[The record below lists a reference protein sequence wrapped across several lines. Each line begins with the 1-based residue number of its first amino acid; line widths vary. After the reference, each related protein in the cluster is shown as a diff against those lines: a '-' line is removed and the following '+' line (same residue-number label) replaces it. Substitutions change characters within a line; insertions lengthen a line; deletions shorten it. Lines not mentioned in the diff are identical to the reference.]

1 MKLMIVGAIAASGL
15 LTTIGSAAAQD
26 ATKGGQLFKQCML
39 CHRVGDGAKNLIGPV
54 LNNVIGRQ
62 AGTYEGFN
70 YSPLMKAAGAN
81 GLVWSEDLIV
91 QYIADPSVFLKKFLI
106 DKGKA
111 DLAATNSL
119 MTFKLADEQQRKDVA
134 AYEAT
139 FSPKK

>member
-1 MKLMIVGAIAASGL
+1 MKGFVTAALAASVVVL
-15 LTTIGSAAAQD
+15 PASYAAAQD
-26 ATKGGQLFKQCML
+26 VTKGEQIFNQCKL
-39 CHRVGDGAKNLIGPV
+39 CHRIGDGAKNLIGPV
-54 LNNVIGRQ
+54 LNNVIGRP

-70 YSPLMKAAGAN
+70 YSPLMKAAGQN

-91 QYIADPSVFLKKFLI
+91 QYIADPNAFLKKFLT

-111 DLAATNSL
+111 DLATTNSL
-119 MTFKLADEQQRKDVA
+119 MTFKLIDEQQRKDVV

>member
-1 MKLMIVGAIAASGL
+1 MKGFVNAALAASVVVL
-15 LTTIGSAAAQD
+15 PASYAAAQD
-26 ATKGGQLFKQCML
+26 VTKGEQIFNQCKL
-39 CHRVGDGAKNLIGPV
+39 CHRIGDGAKNLIGPV
-54 LNNVIGRQ
+54 LNNVIGRP

-70 YSPLMKAAGAN
+70 YSPLMKAAGQN

-91 QYIADPSVFLKKFLI
+91 QYIADPNAFLKKFLT

-111 DLAATNSL
+111 DLATANSL
-119 MTFKLADEQQRKDVA
+119 MTFKLIDEQQRKDVV

>member
-1 MKLMIVGAIAASGL
+1 MKGFVTAALAASVVVL
-15 LTTIGSAAAQD
+15 PASYAAAQD
-26 ATKGGQLFKQCML
+26 VTKGEQIFNQCKL
-39 CHRVGDGAKNLIGPV
+39 CHRIGDGAKNLIGPV
-54 LNNVIGRQ
+54 LNNVIGRP

-70 YSPLMKAAGAN
+70 YSPLMKAAGQN

-91 QYIADPSVFLKKFLI
+91 QYIADPNAFLKKFLT

-111 DLAATNSL
+111 DLATANSL
-119 MTFKLADEQQRKDVA
+119 MTFKLIDEQQRKDVV

>member
-1 MKLMIVGAIAASGL
+1 MKGFVTAALAASVVVL
-15 LTTIGSAAAQD
+15 PASYAAAQD
-26 ATKGGQLFKQCML
+26 VTKGEQIFNQCKL
-39 CHRVGDGAKNLIGPV
+39 CHRIGDGAKNLIGPV
-54 LNNVIGRQ
+54 LNNVIGRT

-70 YSPLMKAAGAN
+70 YSPLMKAAGQN

-91 QYIADPSVFLKKFLI
+91 QYIADPNAFLKKFLT

-111 DLAATNSL
+111 DLATTNSL
-119 MTFKLADEQQRKDVA
+119 MTFKLIDEQQRKDVV